1 MHSQERKT
9 GEQAEEWVRDKAR
22 LLCQLCSRQ
31 AYPVGLSESC
41 GRGAYASA
49 LGYHVLGGVPMIE

>member
-41 GRGAYASA
+41 GRGASASA